1 MVLVFP
7 PKKFS
12 SFSQHFGFQDKVVN
26 KTSSSV
32 SVLFWFCLW
41 GCLGAWFSL
50 VPMKNVSFFKTLL
63 ASYTFGLLL

>member
-1 MVLVFP
+1 MILVFP
-7 PKKFS
+7 PKMFS
-12 SFSQHFGFQDKVVN
+12 SFSQHFGLQDKVVN

-50 VPMKNVSFFKTLL
+50 GPMKNVPFLKTLL
-63 ASYTFGLLL
+63 AS